1 MRVTRAELK
10 HYVQILANN
19 TGEDFS
25 LDIAY
30 GQPKLV
36 AHNGSRN
43 VSARMTTRELYN
55 AVRVA
60 INVIDLIRE
69 DNPNDLRVMENHK

>member
-10 HYVQILANN
+10 RYVQILAKN

-30 GQPKLV
+30 GEPKLV

-43 VSARMTTRELYN
+43 ISARMTTAELYN

-69 DNPNDLRVMENHK
+69 DNPNELRVIEGDR